1 MADIIDDSQELQ
13 EAQIAAALAKR
24 MKVPEKTGLCL
35 ACDEPVSAGVFCDAD
50 CREFY
55 ERTERIRE
63 IKGKSK

>member
-35 ACDEPVSAGVFCDAD
+35 ACDTPVTVGVFCDAD

-55 ERTERIRE
+55 ERAERIRA